1 MQETREQ
8 LEARIEAAT
17 TVRFPDLELVDLE
30 VVGRPPTLRL
40 FIDNPGGVDLDL
52 CAAVSE
58 SLDELR
64 DRYTLEVSSPG
75 LDRRLRKPRHF
86 AEQVGREVVVVMDE
100 PVAGRRNF
108 RGLLAAVDELSVTLT
123 LEGGESVT
131 LPLAALGK
139 AHVVYNHESDG
150 GRRE

>member
-123 LEGGESVT
+123 LEGGESLT